1 MKTYQNV
8 LFVIVFSFF
17 VLAFFLWQT
26 KRNIANNAAGNQAFE
41 QLNGQL
47 QSLNDLN
54 EALSSADAASV
65 SYSLSGD
72 PYYLEKFRD
81 DTTTVSLITAR
92 LGETYMAYP
101 EQLANIQQLKDYMA
115 QKIQVSVRQIQARQD
130 TLSRSYLEFITEKK
144 RINNKV
150 SQQLSRIKRF
160 NEGLFDANMARF
172 DKASKNYYLTTLI
185 ISLATFLVVYFMLI
199 RISDQIKRR
208 KRAEYTAQVNEKK
221 YRELID
227 QSGVILFT
235 SDTKGIFTFVSSY
248 ATRVTGYEVDEL
260 VGNSFLKLVVPE
272 WKETVISFYQQMLQN
287 HLTESSIKF
296 PILTKTGEQKWMD
309 QQAVLLYANDQPYG
323 FQCITKDVTEMY
335 LLDEERTKR
344 NLERREAHLLLQ
356 SILDNCPQIIFIKDN
371 AGRYIQ
377 VNRQFAY
384 VLDLLP
390 KNILGK
396 NDQEIFGKDIAQKF
410 VKFEKRILET
420 QRAVEVRQDIMEK
433 GFPRKYS
440 FILFPL
446 FDPSGEILG
455 ISGIGT
461 DITENVNNQKRL
473 IEALKKAE
481 HAEKLKENFL
491 ANMSHEIRTPL
502 NAIIGF
508 GNQLMKSDLPEK
520 HRGFINNINS
530 ASQHLLVLIN
540 DILDISKIEQ
550 GKMTLEE
557 IDFDFPKSIEES
569 VSVMSQRAEEKNL
582 PLKVHID
589 PRIQTYLKGDP
600 HRLKQILLN
609 LLGNAIKFTEKGEIC
624 IEALLQNETPGHQDL
639 ILKVTDT
646 GVGMEKEFLNNLF
659 DKFSQED
666 RSVTRRYGGTGLGM
680 SITKH
685 LVELMNGTIE
695 VYSQKN
701 EGTIIKMR
709 LPFRRSDQTL
719 HESADAV
726 IYDNS
731 KLRNCR
737 ILLVDDVEMNR
748 MVASAVLADYGVNIT
763 EAENGADAVRLLR
776 EQPFDLVLMDLQM
789 PVMDGLNATLHIR
802 NELRLSIP
810 VIALTASAMRRD
822 NERCFEAGMNDY
834 VTKPFNEEELVG
846 VIQKNLA

>member
-26 KRNIANNAAGNQAFE
+26 KRNISNNAVGNQAFQE
-41 QLNGQL
+41 LNSQL
-47 QSLNDLN
+47 QNLNDLN
-54 EALSSADAASV
+54 EALASADASSV

-72 PYYLEKFRD
+72 PYYLDKFRD
-81 DTTTVSLITAR
+81 DTGTVTTIATRMIESY
-92 LGETYMAYP
+92 EAYP
-101 EQLANIQQLKDYMA
+101 EQVANMQQLKELMD
-115 QKIQVSVRQIQARQD
+115 QKVQLSAHQIQARHD
-130 TLSRSYLEFITEKK
+130 TLSGSYLQFFTEKK
-144 RINNKV
+144 RINNKINQQV
-150 SQQLSRIKRF
+150 SKVRRF
-160 NEGLFDANMARF
+160 NEGVFDGNMARF
-172 DKASKNYYLTTLI
+172 DKASKNYYITTLI

-208 KRAEYTAQVNEKK
+208 KKAEFNAHVNEKK

-227 QSGVILFT
+227 QSGVVLFT
-235 SDTKGIFTFVSSY
+235 TDLKGTFTFVSSY
-248 ATRVTGYEVDEL
+248 ATRVTGFEVSEL
-260 VGNSFLKLVVPE
+260 VGNSFLKLVDPD
-272 WKETVISFYQQMLQN
+272 WQETVINFYQHMLNN
-287 HLTESSIKF
+287 HLTESTIKF
-296 PILTKTGEQKWMD
+296 PIITREGEQKWME
-309 QQAVLLYANDQPYG
+309 QQAVLLYASDLPYG

-335 LLDEERTKR
+335 LLDEERAKR
-344 NLERREAHLLLQ
+344 NQERRESHLLLQ

-371 AGRYIQ
+371 EGRYIQ
-377 VNRQFAY
+377 VNRQFAQ
-384 VLDLLP
+384 VLDLQTP
-390 KNILGK
+390 NIIGK
-396 NDQEIFGKDIAQKF
+396 LDQEIFGEEIAQKF
-410 VKFEKRILET
+410 LKFERRILES
-420 QRAVEVRQDIMEK
+420 QKSVEVRQDIMEK
-433 GFPRKYS
+433 GFARKYS
-440 FILFPL
+440 FVLFPL
-446 FDPSGEILG
+446 FDPAGKVLG

-508 GNQLMKSDLPEK
+508 GSQLMKTDLPEK
-520 HRGFINNINS
+520 HKGFVQNINS

-550 GKMTLEE
+550 GKMTIEE
-557 IDFDFPKSIEES
+557 IDFDFHAVISETAA
-569 VSVMSQRAEEKNL
+569 VMSQRAEEKGL
-582 PLKVHID
+582 PLKVKID
-589 PRIQTYLKGDP
+589 PEIQSYLKGDP

-609 LLGNAIKFTEKGEIC
+609 MLGNAIKFTEKGWIG
-624 IEALLQNETPGHQDL
+624 IEASLHSDTPAHQE
-639 ILKVTDT
+639 IKLKVTDT
-646 GVGMEKEFLNNLF
+646 GVGMEKEFMANLF

-666 RSVTRRYGGTGLGM
+666 KSVTRRYGGTGLGM

-685 LVELMNGTIE
+685 LVELMGGYIE
-695 VYSQKN
+695 VHSLKN
-701 EGTIIKMR
+701 EGTTIVLQ
-709 LPFRRSDQTL
+709 LPFRRAEQKPETN
-719 HESADAV
+719 ATPMA
-726 IYDNS
+726 YDSS

-748 MVASAVLADYGVNIT
+748 MVASAVLSDYGVNIT
-763 EAENGADAVRLLR
+763 EAENGADAIRLLR

-789 PVMDGLNATLHIR
+789 PVMDGLNATFQIR
-802 NELRLSIP
+802 NELKLTIP

-822 NERCFEAGMNDY
+822 NERCFQVGMNDY

>member
-1 MKTYQNV
+1 MKTYKNV

-26 KRNIANNAAGNQAFE
+26 KRNIANNAAGNQAFQ
-41 QLNGQL
+41 QLNTQL
-47 QSLNDLN
+47 QNLNDLN
-54 EALSSADAASV
+54 EALASADASSI

-81 DTTTVSLITAR
+81 DTSAVTSISARMITAYE
-92 LGETYMAYP
+92 LYP
-101 EQLANIQQLKDYMA
+101 DQVANMRQLKEYMD
-115 QKIQVSVRQIQARQD
+115 QKIQLSARQIQVRLD
-130 TLSRSYLEFITEKK
+130 TLSGAYLQFITEKK
-144 RINNKV
+144 RINNKIN
-150 SQQLSRIKRF
+150 QQLAKVRRY
-160 NEGLFDANMARF
+160 NESLFDGNIDRF
-172 DKASKNYYLTTLI
+172 DTASKNYYLTTLI
-185 ISLATFLVVYFMLI
+185 ISLVTFLVVYFMLI

-208 KRAEYTAQVNEKK
+208 KKAEYNAQLNEKK

-235 SDTKGIFTFVSSY
+235 TDIKGIFTFVSSY
-248 ATRVTGYEVDEL
+248 ATRITGYPVDEL
-260 VGNSFLKLVVPE
+260 VGSSFLKLVE
-272 WKETVISFYQQMLQN
+272 NDWQETVISFYQHMLNN
-287 HLTESSIKF
+287 HLTESTIKF
-296 PILTKTGEQKWMD
+296 PIITKEGEQKWME
-309 QQAVLLYANDQPYG
+309 QQAVLVFHNDQPAG
-323 FQCITKDVTEMY
+323 FQCITKDVTEIY
-335 LLDEERTKR
+335 LLDEERSKR

-371 AGRYIQ
+371 GGKYIQ
-377 VNRQFAY
+377 VNRQFAQ
-384 VLDLLP
+384 VLDL
-390 KNILGK
+390 KSHNILGK
-396 NDQEIFGKDIAQKF
+396 TDEEIFGAEIAQKF
-410 VKFEKRILET
+410 LKFEKKILDS
-420 QRAVEVRQDIMEK
+420 QKAVEVRQDIMEK
-433 GFPRKYS
+433 GSPRKYS

-446 FDPSGEILG
+446 FDPSGKVLG

-508 GNQLMKSDLPEK
+508 GSQLMKSDLPEK
-520 HRGFINNINS
+520 HRGFVNNINS

-550 GKMTLEE
+550 GKMSIEE
-557 IDFDFPKSIEES
+557 IDFDFHEVIRETA
-569 VSVMSQRAEEKNL
+569 SVMSQRAEEKGL
-582 PLKVHID
+582 PLTVNID
-589 PRIQTYLKGDP
+589 SGIQNYLKGDP

-609 LLGNAIKFTEKGEIC
+609 LLGNAIKFTEKGQIG
-624 IEALLQNETPGHQDL
+624 IEALLRLNTPGHQEVEL
-639 ILKVTDT
+639 RVTDT
-646 GVGMEKEFLNNLF
+646 GVGMEKEFLANLF

-666 RSVTRRYGGTGLGM
+666 KSVTRRYGGTGLGM

-685 LVELMNGTIE
+685 LVELMGGSIE
-695 VYSQKN
+695 VNSSKN
-701 EGTIIKMR
+701 EGTTIVVR
-709 LPFRRSDQTL
+709 LPFRHSEHKPGEQIHHT
-719 HESADAV
+719 S
-726 IYDNS
+726 YDKD

-748 MVASAVLADYGVNIT
+748 MVASAVLSDYGVNIT

-776 EQPFDLVLMDLQM
+776 EQAFDLVLMDLQM
-789 PVMDGLNATLHIR
+789 PVMDGLNATLQIR
-802 NELRLSIP
+802 NELKLNIP

-822 NERCFEAGMNDY
+822 NEKCFQAGMNDY

>member
-101 EQLANIQQLKDYMA
+101 EQLANIQQLRDYMA

-272 WKETVISFYQQMLQN
+272 WQETVISFYQQMLQN

-508 GNQLMKSDLPEK
+508 GNQLMKSDLPDK

-719 HESADAV
+719 HESADGV

>member
-26 KRNIANNAAGNQAFE
+26 KRNISNNAVGNQAFQE
-41 QLNGQL
+41 LNSQL
-47 QSLNDLN
+47 QNLNDLN
-54 EALSSADAASV
+54 EALASADASSV

-81 DTTTVSLITAR
+81 DTGTVAMIANRMIESY
-92 LGETYMAYP
+92 EAYP
-101 EQLANIQQLKDYMA
+101 EQLANMQQLKELMGQKVQLSA
-115 QKIQVSVRQIQARQD
+115 QQIQARHD
-130 TLSRSYLEFITEKK
+130 TLSNSYLQFFTEKK
-144 RINNKV
+144 RINNKINQQV
-150 SQQLSRIKRF
+150 SRVKRF
-160 NEGLFDANMARF
+160 NEGVFDGNMARF
-172 DKASKNYYLTTLI
+172 DKASKNYYITTLI

-208 KRAEYTAQVNEKK
+208 KKAEFNAHLNEKK

-235 SDTKGIFTFVSSY
+235 TDLKGIFTFVSSY
-248 ATRVTGYEVDEL
+248 ATRVTGFEVSEL
-260 VGNSFLKLVVPE
+260 VGNSFLKLVDPE
-272 WKETVISFYQQMLQN
+272 WQETVINFYQHMLNN
-287 HLTESSIKF
+287 HLTESTIKF
-296 PILTKTGEQKWMD
+296 PILTREGEKKWME
-309 QQAVLLYANDQPYG
+309 QQAVLLYANDKPYG

-335 LLDEERTKR
+335 LLDEERAKR
-344 NLERREAHLLLQ
+344 NQERRESHLLLQ

-371 AGRYIQ
+371 EGRYIQ
-377 VNRQFAY
+377 VNRQFAE
-384 VLDLLP
+384 VLDLQTA
-390 KNILGK
+390 NIIGK
-396 NDQEIFGKDIAQKF
+396 LDQEIFGNEIAQKF
-410 VKFEKRILET
+410 LKFERKILES
-420 QRAVEVRQDIMEK
+420 QKSVEVRQDIMEK

-446 FDPSGEILG
+446 FDPSGKVLG

-461 DITENVNNQKRL
+461 DITENVNNQRRL

-508 GNQLMKSDLPEK
+508 GSQLMKTDLPEK
-520 HRGFINNINS
+520 HQGFVQNINS

-550 GKMTLEE
+550 GKMTIEE
-557 IDFDFPKSIEES
+557 IDFDFHAVISETAA
-569 VSVMSQRAEEKNL
+569 VMSQRAEEKGL
-582 PLKVHID
+582 PLKVKID
-589 PRIQTYLKGDP
+589 PEIQSYLKGDP

-609 LLGNAIKFTEKGEIC
+609 LLGNAIKFTEKGWIG
-624 IEALLQNETPGHQDL
+624 IEASLHGDTPAHQE
-639 ILKVTDT
+639 IKLKVTDT
-646 GVGMEKEFLNNLF
+646 GVGMEKEFLANLF

-666 RSVTRRYGGTGLGM
+666 KSVTRRYGGTGLGM

-685 LVELMNGTIE
+685 LVELMGGFIE
-695 VYSQKN
+695 VHSQKN
-701 EGTIIKMR
+701 EGTTIVLQ
-709 LPFRRSDQTL
+709 LPFRRAEHKPEVSD
-719 HESADAV
+719 SPVA
-726 IYDNS
+726 YDSS

-748 MVASAVLADYGVNIT
+748 MVASAVLSDYGVNIT

-789 PVMDGLNATLHIR
+789 PVMDGLNATFQIR
-802 NELRLSIP
+802 NELKLTIP

-822 NERCFEAGMNDY
+822 NERCFQVGMNDY